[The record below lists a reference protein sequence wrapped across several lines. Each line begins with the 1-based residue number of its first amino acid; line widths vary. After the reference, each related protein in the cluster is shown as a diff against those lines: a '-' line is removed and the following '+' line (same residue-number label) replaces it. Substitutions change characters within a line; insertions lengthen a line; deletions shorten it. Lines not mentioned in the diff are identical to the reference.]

1 MGPDVGECA
10 RRLPRIRL
18 TEDVGGARVSEMGE
32 MRLEDLLRR
41 GPVRL
46 DPSTPRLLGPAPGH
60 GVGTF
65 VLISTDK
72 AVTRRRRFWFACAS
86 ASPGSCSWASVPW

>member
-1 MGPDVGECA
+1 
-10 RRLPRIRL
+10 
-18 TEDVGGARVSEMGE
+18 MGE
-32 MRLEDLLRR
+32 VRLEDLLRR

-46 DPSTPRLLGPAPGH
+46 DPSTPRLLGPALGH

-72 AVTRRRRFWFACAS
+72 AVTRRRRFWFVCAS
-86 ASPGSCSWASVPW
+86 GTPRFLFLGHRALLKAGLSRSAG